1 MILTRFNS
9 VLYLHEQVSG
19 HRQHDVTLCIS
30 QCILQ
35 TIGRARPVDS
45 QRFTLCLC
53 IGQCSVAVTVATL
66 LRI

>member
-35 TIGRARPVDS
+35 TIGRARPVFHS
-45 QRFTLCLC
+45 ALHCACALVN
-53 IGQCSVAVTVATL
+53 VAL
-66 LRI
+66 L